1 MIYASDA
8 SRLAQPD
15 CSRERHGRRDTKAC
29 GLSQMR
35 KALLWCARRNIGSV
49 TVADGSFQAR
59 LAALRNHHRGNA
71 QGHARRLRRR
81 SRTLPEILADRR
93 RPAARLV
100 EMRGRREKTMEL
112 LAEAAEAA
120 GVEKRRDAMFSGEKI
135 NITENRAVL
144 HTALRQPEGR
154 EGAGRRARRGAG
166 GACRARRD
174 GEILRRRAL
183 GRGEGRDR
191 QEDHRRRQYRHRRLR
206 PRPGD
211 GDAGAGALA

>member
-1 MIYASDA
+1 MRRGWPSKRTRSPSDTL
-8 SRLAQPD
+8 RQV
-15 CSRERHGRRDTKAC
+15 TKAC

-35 KALLWCARRNIGSV
+35 KALLWCARRNIGSFDSGRQFV
-49 TVADGSFQAR
+49 PGQACG
-59 LAALRNHHRGNA
+59 AQEPSRGNA
-71 QGHARRLRRR
+71 EGHARRLRRR
-81 SRTLPEILADRR
+81 PRQRFAEILA
-93 RPAARLV
+93 RPTATCCSTGRNARST
-100 EMRGRREKTMEL
+100 EKTMEL

-120 GVEKRRDAMFSGEKI
+120 GVEKRRDAMFAGEKI

-144 HTALRQPEGR
+144 HTALRQPQGR
-154 EGAGRRARRGAG
+154 EGAGRRARRRAG
-166 GACRARRD
+166 CACRARRD